1 MRRPWRDQR
10 RAAAAPEEPA
20 SPAAV
25 QASGARAWAWA
36 LAAALLLPA
45 AASAQTRWGLTWR
58 APDGCLQAAE
68 LARGVEDRLGH
79 AVFGPDPQLRIDGEV
94 TAEPAGSRRPGEAAP
109 RWRAR
114 LTLVDDRGS
123 VLGSREVT
131 GTEESCRSIDQPL
144 TLVVAVMIDPLVLGH
159 APPPPQTSA
168 PPLPPE
174 PPPVTLEP
182 RPLPPPPQFTP
193 LLTQPAV
200 DPEEARPSQ
209 TVLGLA
215 FALGLAPQWA
225 LGLDLAW
232 QVRLAGPLRL
242 DVRLPL
248 YPYLPASSAADA
260 ARPAASGWL
269 AGAGLGALVGWLF
282 TPDKLSRWSAVVS
295 VGAEGTTFLTAVR
308 GAASRLDFFGKLD
321 LLARAR
327 IHRRLGDRNAWG
339 IQLELEGGWAPL
351 AGTMRLVSA
360 DGRPVDLPLGPFRLG
375 VAVAFT
381 SPFG

>member
-1 MRRPWRDQR
+1 MVSEVEPS
-10 RAAAAPEEPA
+10 AAP
-20 SPAAV
+20 AARRY
-25 QASGARAWAWA
+25 S
-36 LAAALLLPA
+36 LLVAVLLTST
-45 AASAQTRWGLTWR
+45 AASAQTTRWGLTWR
-58 APDGCLQAAE
+58 APDGCIQAAD

-79 AVFGPDPQLRIDGEV
+79 AVFGPDPQVRIDGEV
-94 TAEPAGSRRPGEAAP
+94 TAEPGSGRRPGEPAP

-114 LTLVDDRGS
+114 LTLVDYRGS

-144 TLVVAVMIDPLVLGH
+144 TLVVAVMIDPMVLGH
-159 APPPPQTSA
+159 APPPPQTTA

-174 PPPVTLEP
+174 PPPVMLEP
-182 RPLPPPPQFTP
+182 APPLPPPPQFTP

-232 QVRLAGPLRL
+232 QVRLKGPLRL
-242 DVRLPL
+242 DIRLPL
-248 YPYLPASSAADA
+248 YPYLPASTAAGVS
-260 ARPAASGWL
+260 PAASGWL
-269 AGAGLGALVGWLF
+269 SGAGLGAMVGWLL
-282 TPDKLSRWSAVVS
+282 TPDKLSRWSAVVALG
-295 VGAEGTTFLTAVR
+295 VEGTTFFTAVR
-308 GAASRLDFFGKLD
+308 GPAVRLDFFGKLD
-321 LLARAR
+321 LMARAR

-339 IQLELEGGWAPL
+339 LQLEVEGGWAPL

-360 DGRPVDLPLGPFRLG
+360 DGRPVDLPLGPFRFG